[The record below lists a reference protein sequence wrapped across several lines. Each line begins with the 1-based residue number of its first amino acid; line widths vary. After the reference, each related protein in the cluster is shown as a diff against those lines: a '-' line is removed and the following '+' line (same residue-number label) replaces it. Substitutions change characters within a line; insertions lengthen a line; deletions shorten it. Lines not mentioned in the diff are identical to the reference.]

1 MPTLTYV
8 PLFLNGSVIQLG
20 CKCKATG
27 LSDAVKEAKEAAD
40 KDNKICLLYEEIG
53 RIQTASAGIKEI
65 SYKLKQKIAP
75 KNNSEP
81 KHVEIPAFYKWTS
94 CPYDGVE
101 TFVSD
106 NGCDWELIT
115 DYNQRMKKPIPLKQS
130 VIFSDIFE
138 QINEELAH
146 VHVQGDFE
154 LQLSFAKYNP
164 LLMPTIYRVAK
175 LWCKKWNKLRSQ
187 FQNKHEVEYH
197 EMGEEVHFNFRA
209 DDDEYDNPHICMAD
223 DEEITVD
230 DLPEEESSSE
240 EED

>member
-20 CKCKATG
+20 CKLKATD
-27 LSDAVKEAKEAAD
+27 LSDAVLEAQQEAD

-53 RIQTASAGIKEI
+53 RIQTAFLGIREI
-65 SYKLKQKIAP
+65 SYKLKKKIAP
-75 KNNSEP
+75 KNNSEL
-81 KHVEIPAFYKWTS
+81 KHVAAPAFYKWTTS
-94 CPYDGVE
+94 TYENE
-101 TFVSD
+101 TFISD
-106 NGCDWELIT
+106 NGFDWELIT
-115 DYNQRMKKPIPLKQS
+115 EYNQRMKAHIPLKQS

-138 QINEELAH
+138 QINLELAH

-209 DDDEYDNPHICMAD
+209 DDDEYDDPHISIAD

-240 EED
+240 EE